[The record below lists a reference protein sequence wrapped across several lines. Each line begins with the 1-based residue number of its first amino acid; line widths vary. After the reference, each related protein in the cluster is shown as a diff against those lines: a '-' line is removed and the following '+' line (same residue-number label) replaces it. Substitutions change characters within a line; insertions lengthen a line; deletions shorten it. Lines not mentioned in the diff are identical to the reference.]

1 MTVSTSTK
9 LVGSLGNAS
18 KGGVKIVNG
27 LITLEP
33 SAEAVHAEDLGL
45 KTIQYLDIQPG
56 TQIAASGTVNLVN
69 VYVAAP
75 GSYGNYASVN
85 WMTVDVNTTG
95 TAKAAVPS
103 GALTNAPYLAIGF

>member
-9 LVGSLGNAS
+9 LEGSLGKAS

-27 LITLEP
+27 MITLEP

-56 TQIAASGTVNLVN
+56 TRDVTAGTVNIVR
-69 VYVAAP
+69 VDVITP

-85 WMTVDVNTTG
+85 WVTMTQG
-95 TAKAAVPS
+95 THETSS
-103 GALTNAPYLAIGF
+103 GTLTNAPYLALGF